1 MRGDPLF
8 EQKDEMDLKLLMLAA
23 LLVWTTGCG
32 LTGDPTGPGDIE
44 RRTEI
49 LLESDEGLEKA
60 VRIDSLV
67 WRPFP
72 PQLGFEDEIQATEG
86 TFSALFINLT
96 EQDLQVRYDLR
107 FYDREDFL
115 VDAFIPFGQPVRLS
129 SREILPVEGV
139 FRIRSTD
146 PRDLERLAIMRL
158 FARVA
163 KPEN

>member
-1 MRGDPLF
+1 
-8 EQKDEMDLKLLMLAA
+8 
-23 LLVWTTGCG
+23 
-32 LTGDPTGPGDIE
+32 
-44 RRTEI
+44 
-49 LLESDEGLEKA
+49 
-60 VRIDSLV
+60 
-67 WRPFP
+67 
-72 PQLGFEDEIQATEG
+72 
-86 TFSALFINLT
+86 
-96 EQDLQVRYDLR
+96 